1 MKRMDESKNKYAERV
16 SNLEKK
22 FTLMG
27 ETVSEREKM
36 LENNF
41 EEDLVLMQK

>member
-1 MKRMDESKNKYAERV
+1 MKKMEEAKGKYAQRV

-27 ETVSEREKM
+27 ETVTEREKM
-36 LENNF
+36 L
-41 EEDLVLMQK
+41 